1 MKINRKQ
8 LSFARIYRGYSQT
21 ELASMIEGLS
31 QPNLSK
37 FEKGLNSLSDELLLK
52 IIDYLDFPY
61 EFLSKNISN
70 DAGLAHYRKRTTI
83 TKKDRTDIE
92 YSYKLIG
99 YIIDEMSDSLIWPE
113 FNFKTLDIEEGYSP
127 KYIASYTRKSLGLK
141 PDEPVADIYNL
152 LEVNGIIVVELDAI
166 DKFDGVSFVSDK
178 GYPII
183 VINENFSNDRKRFTL
198 AHELG
203 HLLMHLIDNPAI
215 PKFRDNKLEIEAN
228 TFASEFLMPS
238 EAIKNSLFN
247 LKLAYLAELKRYWLT
262 SMASILRRAFDLKCI
277 TKDTYT
283 YLNIEFSRK
292 GLKKDEGFDVYID
305 SPELFKKG
313 YVMHKSELAYSD
325 IELSKAFDLP
335 IDVISRFCDMNRNK
349 PKLKVLL

>member
-247 LKLAYLAELKRYWLT
+247 FNDTCQWLGYIRQQVN
-262 SMASILRRAFDLKCI
+262 ILF
-277 TKDTYT
+277 
-283 YLNIEFSRK
+283 
-292 GLKKDEGFDVYID
+292 
-305 SPELFKKG
+305 
-313 YVMHKSELAYSD
+313 
-325 IELSKAFDLP
+325 
-335 IDVISRFCDMNRNK
+335 
-349 PKLKVLL
+349 